1 MSRTWLSIRVDLV
14 SGRGHDYWPRP
25 GRMFAAA
32 RSHTFAHF
40 ATAIDD
46 AFARWDRAHLHLFNL
61 GDGDEG
67 GGSDPAPAASRRLLV
82 GPDWDER
89 PAGARLDTQVRL
101 TELRVGQ
108 QFTYVFDMGDD
119 WTHVCTVGPQRIDPL
134 DEVGIMPAAPTPY
147 WGWGDLPDQYGRR
160 FADDDGEGPVPP
172 DPHLADLPPLQPGWG
187 PGAQDWRR

>member
-1 MSRTWLSIRVDLV
+1 MPFVCGRFGPSASPILLPRKGISALRHAYHAKIIGGSRLIYLALVARSRGGLVSRTWLSIRVDLV

-67 GGSDPAPAASRRLLV
+67 GGSDPAPAA
-82 GPDWDER
+82 
-89 PAGARLDTQVRL
+89 
-101 TELRVGQ
+101 
-108 QFTYVFDMGDD
+108 
-119 WTHVCTVGPQRIDPL
+119 
-134 DEVGIMPAAPTPY
+134 
-147 WGWGDLPDQYGRR
+147 
-160 FADDDGEGPVPP
+160 
-172 DPHLADLPPLQPGWG
+172 
-187 PGAQDWRR
+187 